1 MITLHHLRIG
11 RSIFTVWLLE
21 ELGAQYDL
29 KVYHRDPVTM
39 RAQEDLKL
47 IHPLGKSP
55 VIDDDGL
62 VISES
67 GAITS
72 YLLEKL
78 DTDHRLHP
86 DRSDIKNW
94 ARFTQWLHY
103 PEGSVFMPLL
113 IKMLLLRSGQP
124 HAALSPF
131 SEEEVKLHLG
141 HISRQLEG
149 RDYILGDSFSGADI
163 GVTYVVSLA
172 KRIGELAD
180 YPVLSA
186 YLARNTGRPAFQRAV
201 ERAVE

>member
-1 MITLHHLRIG
+1 VITLHHLRIG

-21 ELGAQYDL
+21 ELGTQYDL

-67 GAITS
+67 GAITA
-72 YLLEKL
+72 YLLEKF

-86 DRSDIKNW
+86 DRSDVKTW

-131 SEEEVKLHLG
+131 SEAEVKLHLD
-141 HISRQLEG
+141 HISQQLDG
-149 RDYILGDSFSGADI
+149 RDYILGESFSGADI
-163 GVTYVVSLA
+163 GVAYVISLA
-172 KRIGELAD
+172 KRIGALAD

-186 YLARNTGRPAFQRAV
+186 YLARNTDRPAFQRAV